1 MSTTVT
7 YKGNTIATVNNA
19 TKTLQTAGKYME
31 DDVTLVDVSGGAS
44 AISVIDELDANG
56 GTIRHI
62 NAVDL
67 SNDTVTAA
75 HLEYGYT
82 AHNSQGEAITGEL
95 VPGGGGTPRTSA
107 DLTVSGA
114 TVTAPAGVYA
124 ADASKTIASGTAR
137 VPSSITGTSAN
148 MSAGTNQL
156 TFSKTIALTPDVT
169 AGYIASGTER
179 NATVSLT
186 ANVTTQASQTIH
198 PSTSDQSIAAITFV
212 TGNQTIKGV
221 TTTNLTAENIKS
233 GVTVKIG
240 DSTDDDCVTS
250 ITGTYEGGGGGGGGM
265 TVATATKT
273 LTSAGSSISFTSL
286 AGEPTSFAIISNADL
301 ATGASPYKVATVVFD
316 GTNIIGQQITNTN
329 NAQVS
334 YDSTSFSKSYSSG
347 TLTVSSSSPYF
358 QAVTYS
364 LIYTYGGTASNLGTA
379 DVQVGSGATS
389 ITFTG
394 LSDEPDYFSCIF
406 KSNFST
412 SSGYQRVIAVA
423 YDGTSTYGLEMDS
436 GAKYSSAHWSYTYNN
451 GSLTISSS
459 GTNAGGYFHQPG
471 YYQLTYGVGGEASP
485 YQKKTVTP
493 TTSQQVIT
501 ADTGYDALS
510 QVTVEAMPSG
520 TAGTP
525 TASKGTVSNHSVT
538 VTPSVT
544 NSTGYITGGTK
555 TGTGVTVS
563 ASELVSGSETKTENG
578 TYDVTNLA
586 SLVVNVSGGGD
597 TKNIQYSMGRDEI
610 SNTAYTAT
618 NRSITVSK
626 AGTYKCYWVMDRNT
640 TSGTSGSQL
649 YKNGS
654 AVGSTHTTWTYNNN
668 NRYAVAC
675 EETLTLA
682 KNDVLVVR
690 CRSRSTSYICGA
702 SDLIIIEQ

>member
-7 YKGNTIATVNNA
+7 YKGNTIATVNNN
-19 TKTLQTAGKYME
+19 TKTLKTAGKYME

-44 AISVIDELDANG
+44 AISVIDELDEHG

-82 AHNSQGEAITGEL
+82 AHNSQGEAVTGEL
-95 VPGGGGTPRTSA
+95 IPGGGGGGTYQAKTGINPSTSSQIITPDT
-107 DLTVSGA
+107 G
-114 TVTAPAGVYA
+114 Y
-124 ADASKTIASGTAR
+124 DALSSVQINAMPSGTAR
-137 VPSSITGTSAN
+137 VPSSISGTSAN

-156 TFSKTIALTPDVT
+156 TFSKTIALTPEVS

-250 ITGTYEGGGGGGGGM
+250 ITGTYEGGGGSGGM
-265 TVATATKT
+265 QTDEAVGGLSSATT
-273 LTSAGSSISFTSL
+273 LVFTGL
-286 AGEPTSFAIISNADL
+286 KGEPTSFSAMPDTTVS
-301 ATGASPYKVATVVFD
+301 TGTPAKVAAIVFD
-316 GTNIIGQQITNTN
+316 GTTLHGQTITNTS
-329 NAQVS
+329 NAQVT
-334 YDSTSFSKSYSSG
+334 YDSSSFTKSYSNG
-347 TLTVSSSSPYF
+347 TLTITSSGPNFVSGEHYL
-358 QAVTYS
+358 Y
-364 LIYTYGGTASNLGTA
+364 YTYGGSSANIDTK

-394 LSDEPDYFSCIF
+394 LEDEPDIWSVIF
-406 KSNFST
+406 KSNFGT
-412 SSGYQRVIAVA
+412 SSGYQRVIFARNNSLGVE
-423 YDGTSTYGLEMDS
+423 GMEMDS
-436 GAKYSSAHWSYTYNN
+436 MARNALHWTASYSN
-451 GSLTISSS
+451 GSFTVTSN
-459 GTNAGGYFHQPG
+459 GTNQGGYFHQPG
-471 YYQLTYGVGGEASP
+471 YYQLTYGFGGEASS

-493 TTSQQVIT
+493 STTQQVIT

-520 TAGTP
+520 SAGTP

-544 NSTGYITGGTK
+544 NTTGYITGGTK

-563 ASELVSGSETKTENG
+563 ASELVSGSETKTANG

-586 SLVVNVSGGGD
+586 ELVVNVSGSTG
-597 TKNIQYSMGRDEI
+597 KNIQVSTGRYEY
-610 SNTAYTAT
+610 NTNTYAAT
-618 NRSITVSK
+618 SHSIKVAK
-626 AGTYKCYWVMDRNT
+626 AGTYKCYWVMDRST
-640 TSGTSGSQL
+640 TSGTTGTQL
-649 YKNGS
+649 YNGNTALGS
-654 AVGSTHTTWTYNNN
+654 AHTSWTNTNNT
-668 NRYAVAC
+668 RVQQC
-675 EETLTLA
+675 EETLTFAL
-682 KNDVLVVR
+682 NDTIKVWA
-690 CRSRSTSYICGA
+690 RSRSTSYYVGVTNFFIV
-702 SDLIIIEQ
+702 EQ